1 MDRNGNGYIEVKE
14 LKTMTTTLG
23 QQLTE
28 EEFQDFWNEA
38 DLNNDGKLDYEEFI
52 KMMSQYWN
60 NNNAQR

>member
-52 KMMSQYWN
+52 KMMSQY
-60 NNNAQR
+60 